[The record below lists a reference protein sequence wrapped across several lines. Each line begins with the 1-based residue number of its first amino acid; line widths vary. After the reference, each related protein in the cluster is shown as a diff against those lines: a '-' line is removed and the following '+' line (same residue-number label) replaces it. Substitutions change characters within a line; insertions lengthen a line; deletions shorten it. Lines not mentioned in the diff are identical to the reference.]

1 MRSIAV
7 VLEIE
12 TDEDVDNLDFD
23 DFFHAIVFELTSKD
37 IKFTFTRYD
46 EYSSEILELST
57 QQLNFAVR
65 IQK

>member
-57 QQLNFAVR
+57 
-65 IQK
+65 